1 MGLLP
6 SCSFNPEGRYIIGLT
21 FGSDHLTGLAIGM
34 CAGAVLG
41 LMFHSVLLGIA
52 IGAALGVAYN
62 NRRNRH
68 QT

>member
-1 MGLLP
+1 M
-6 SCSFNPEGRYIIGLT
+6 
-21 FGSDHLTGLAIGM
+21 SDHLTGLGIGM
-34 CAGAVLG
+34 CGGAVLG